1 MNSKELKLEKLEDK
15 ILIKKFEKLPIELV
29 YKIIMFRPRHPL
41 SELLNNSISYYKEYC
56 DYRKLNFGGKGVG
69 VSSYKKFMFYVYGDI
84 YFDYFNL
91 PNE

>member
-29 YKIIMFRPRHPL
+29 YKIIMFRPRHPI
-41 SELLNNSISYYKEYC
+41 SEILNESISYYKEYC
-56 DYRKLNFGGKGVG
+56 NYCKLYFNGKGVG
-69 VSSYKKFMFYVYGDI
+69 ISSYFKFMFYVNRDI
-84 YFDYFNL
+84 FFNSFNL